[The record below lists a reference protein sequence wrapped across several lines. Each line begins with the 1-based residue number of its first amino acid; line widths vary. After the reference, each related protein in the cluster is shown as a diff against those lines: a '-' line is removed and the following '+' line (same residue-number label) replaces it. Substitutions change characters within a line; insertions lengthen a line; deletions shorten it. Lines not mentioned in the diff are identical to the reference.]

1 MQTNLSPNKQKAL
14 LNAKKAYTSLGKI
27 MKMLEENKYC
37 VDIMQQNLAV
47 IGLLKSANNLL
58 LEGHLKSCFK
68 NAIVSNDDVKQEE
81 KIQEIIRVTKLSQK

>member
-81 KIQEIIRVTKLSQK
+81 KIQEIIKVTKLSQK